1 MKKQPTYLYISIL
14 LGTAVAQPTFA
25 APIHAVIG
33 LDNSQI
39 VADSQHLSL
48 TPNPGTLIPLEDDF
62 SPITHLQNGLNKNWF
77 DEIGKKVRVEH
88 KQRDLNYT
96 GILAKIEQSSRS
108 FILTSHDRP
117 TTLPLDDFYLI
128 PLEQTDNNKAAT
140 RSYPVSYQTDQLS
153 WTPQLSLIFE
163 NDNVV
168 VSQQALLHNNSSASI
183 EIQDSLLHYSRSS
196 TPQRFKAERSSLVM
210 SDMQQEVS
218 YQDNEVS
225 YSLGHNLLSIA
236 PYSNTLY
243 PLPSSNSKIDKQ
255 THTANFYTHN
265 NSSGKIDLSFYNTV
279 SFTLKK
285 EGLPGEYNTFWK
297 RENLLIPGNTVML
310 NTVRTGYPLNVIT
323 NKSQDITGYLT
334 LENASSQKLPSTQ
347 VWQLTIEN
355 HSNKIQN
362 YSVEQSTNGI
372 IEVLE
377 GDDLTKVNANSLRIA
392 GKIKANSKKALT
404 YKLELKN

>member
-1 MKKQPTYLYISIL
+1 MKKQPTYLYIGIL

-128 PLEQTDNNKAAT
+128 PLEQTDNNKATT

-196 TPQRFKAERSSLVM
+196 TPQRFKAERS
-210 SDMQQEVS
+210 
-218 YQDNEVS
+218 
-225 YSLGHNLLSIA
+225 LL
-236 PYSNTLY
+236 
-243 PLPSSNSKIDKQ
+243 
-255 THTANFYTHN
+255 
-265 NSSGKIDLSFYNTV
+265 
-279 SFTLKK
+279 
-285 EGLPGEYNTFWK
+285 
-297 RENLLIPGNTVML
+297 
-310 NTVRTGYPLNVIT
+310 
-323 NKSQDITGYLT
+323 
-334 LENASSQKLPSTQ
+334 
-347 VWQLTIEN
+347 
-355 HSNKIQN
+355 
-362 YSVEQSTNGI
+362 
-372 IEVLE
+372 
-377 GDDLTKVNANSLRIA
+377 
-392 GKIKANSKKALT
+392 
-404 YKLELKN
+404 